1 MGNYDNQHPSN
12 YLNGLSRQV
21 MNNKFSIGIIDNA
34 KMVGGNKL
42 KNLFGKEFYIGG
54 LDNNIDGKI
63 NIKLM
68 EFFKKY
74 DKQFSDHFDYKNN
87 RLVPFVSV
95 SIIDPRTYMFIATKQ
110 NVPGKLELS
119 IMNDSIAADA
129 YVYIMGKHSRKY
141 SRELEDIL
149 AERTI
154 GQRNDVIYSVNS
166 VGGKSGTDISC
177 INLSQR
183 KMDSLIYSNNELDII
198 RDHMDKF
205 SSNKDFYMEKELSY
219 KTGMLFYGRPGTGKS
234 SLVKAIAT
242 EYHRGIISIDVSNI
256 DNIDFARL
264 TMMINNEDKETYI
277 VLFEDIDTLFL
288 NREEGDKH
296 DKNYNDIINKLL
308 QFLDSNQ
315 SPSNVVFIATTNHLD
330 RLDEALIRDGRFDLK
345 IEIGELKKAD
355 IARFLTS
362 FDLDPSLTN
371 EIVKEYIEAI
381 AKKENKDPSQVSEP
395 KYFNQSRL
403 QNIILRHI
411 KFEQIKE
418 DNPDI
423 TIDDIK
429 SVDLE
434 AGTQDTPIPDKKE
447 DEDSEY

>member
-1 MGNYDNQHPSN
+1 MGRRYPSTTEDYMN
-12 YLNGLSRQV
+12 SLSRYV
-21 MNNKFSIGIIDNA
+21 MNNNISNGLINNA
-34 KMVGGNKL
+34 KMVGGNKI
-42 KNLFGKEFYIGG
+42 KNMFGKEFYISGI
-54 LDNNIDGKI
+54 DDNIDGKI
-63 NIKLM
+63 NVKLM

-74 DKQFSDHFDYKNN
+74 DKNFSDHFDTKNN
-87 RLVPFVSV
+87 KLIPFIAVSQL
-95 SIIDPRTYMFIATKQ
+95 DMRTYMLIATKQ
-110 NVPGKLELS
+110 NIPGKLELS
-119 IMNDSIAADA
+119 IMNDNISADT
-129 YVYIMGKHSRKY
+129 YVYIMGRHSRRY
-141 SRELEDIL
+141 ARELDKIL
-149 AERTI
+149 AERTL

-166 VGGKSGTDISC
+166 VGGSSGTDISC

-183 KMDSLIYSNNELDII
+183 KMDSLIYSNNELEHIKK
-198 RDHMDKF
+198 HMDQF
-205 SSNKDFYMEKELSY
+205 SQGKDFYMEKELSY
-219 KTGMLFYGRPGTGKS
+219 KTGMLFYGKPGTGKS

-345 IEIGELKKAD
+345 LEIGELKKQD
-355 IARFLTS
+355 ISRFLAS
-362 FDLDPSLTN
+362 FDLDPSLTDT
-371 EIVKEYIEAI
+371 IAKEYMAAI
-381 AKKENKDPSQVSEP
+381 KADEEP
-395 KYFNQSRL
+395 EYFNQSRL

-411 KFEQIKE
+411 KFQQVKN
-418 DNPDI
+418 DDP
-423 TIDDIK
+423 TVTLDDIK
-429 SVDLE
+429 SIDIE
-434 AGTQDTPIPDKKE
+434 AGTTDTPRAEKKKE
-447 DEDSEY
+447 ESDEDDD

>member
-1 MGNYDNQHPSN
+1 MANYRSN
-12 YLNGLSRQV
+12 DGYGSHYLDSISRQV
-21 MNNKFSIGIIDNA
+21 MNNKISTGLIDNA
-34 KMVGGNKL
+34 KMVGTNKL
-42 KNLFGKEFYIGG
+42 KNMFGKEFYIGG
-54 LDNNIDGKI
+54 IDDNIDGKI
-63 NIKLM
+63 NVNLM
-68 EFFKKY
+68 AFFKKY
-74 DKQFSDHFDYKNN
+74 DKQFTDHFDYKNN
-87 RLVPFVSV
+87 KLVPFVSV
-95 SIIDPRTYMFIATKQ
+95 TVLDWRTYMFIATKQ

-119 IMNDSIAADA
+119 IMNDNIQADT
-129 YVYIMGKHSRKY
+129 YVYIMGRHSRKY
-141 SRELEDIL
+141 AKELDKIL
-149 AERTI
+149 AERSL

-166 VGGKSGTDISC
+166 VGGSSGTDISC

-183 KMDSLIYSNNELDII
+183 KMDSLIYSNNELAAIK
-198 RDHMDKF
+198 DHMDKF
-205 SSNKDFYMEKELSY
+205 SSNKNFYMEKELSY
-219 KTGMLFYGRPGTGKS
+219 KTGMLFYGKPGTGKS

-345 IEIGELKKAD
+345 IEIGELRKHD
-355 IARFLTS
+355 ISRFLTS
-362 FDLDPSLTN
+362 FDLSPSLTD
-371 EIVKEYIEAI
+371 EIVEEYMAAI
-381 AKKENKDPSQVSEP
+381 KATEEP
-395 KYFNQSRL
+395 EWFNQSRL

-411 KFEQIKE
+411 KFEQIKN
-418 DNPDI
+418 DNPEI

-429 SVDLE
+429 SIDLE
-434 AGTQDTPIPDKKE
+434 AGTTDKPLPEKKSDDNDE
-447 DEDSEY
+447 DEDY